1 MWFWL
6 YTVKK
11 EKKEWFNFYFV
22 GQLQLQFMNAKI
34 DRNPKK
40 EKIKKT
46 STWWTK
52 KKINKKK
59 SGSKVAADTMLGFI
73 QFGTSPEV
81 SRKQLTNM
89 TIN

>member
-40 EKIKKT
+40 EKIKKD
-46 STWWTK
+46 
-52 KKINKKK
+52 INVVNKK
-59 SGSKVAADTMLGFI
+59 
-73 QFGTSPEV
+73 
-81 SRKQLTNM
+81 
-89 TIN
+89 

>member
-11 EKKEWFNFYFV
+11 KKKWLNFYFV
-22 GQLQLQFMNAKI
+22 SQLQLQFMNAKI

-52 KKINKKK
+52 KKKKK
-59 SGSKVAADTMLGFI
+59 SSSKVAADMMLGFI